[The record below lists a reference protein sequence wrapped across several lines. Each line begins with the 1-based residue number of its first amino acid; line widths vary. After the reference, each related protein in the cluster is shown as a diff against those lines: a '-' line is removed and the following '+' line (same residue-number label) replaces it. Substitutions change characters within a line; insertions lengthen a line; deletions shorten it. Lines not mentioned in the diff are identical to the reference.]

1 MFSKACEYAIK
12 AVLHIA
18 HKSRAGERVGVKA
31 ISKAINSPEAFTGK
45 IMQQLSKSG
54 LVQSIK
60 GPSGGFWMGED
71 ERKAA
76 NLRDIVRII
85 DGDKLYTECGLGLKH
100 CNDAKPCPVHHQYKE
115 IRDALIEMHTAT
127 TLDDLAE
134 KLEKDASLKFI
145 MAWMVNMLL
154 LV

>member
-18 HKSRAGERVGVKA
+18 HKSRSDERVGVKDIA
-31 ISKAINSPEAFTGK
+31 KAIDSPEAFTGK

-54 LVQSIK
+54 LVKSIK

-76 NLRDIVRII
+76 NLKDIVTII
-85 DGDKLYTECGLGLKH
+85 DGDKLYTECGLGLKQ
-100 CNDAKPCPVHHQYKE
+100 CNDKVPCPVHFQYKE
-115 IRDALIEMHTAT
+115 IRDALIKMHTET
-127 TLDDLAE
+127 NLDDLAE
-134 KLEKDASLKFI
+134 KLENDASLK
-145 MAWMVNMLL
+145 
-154 LV
+154 